1 MESAAEEI
9 SSDLAQ
15 FTAME
20 VADYVKKALESGEGV
35 AARLEE
41 SVRILERERRKIA
54 GFKRELPQCM
64 NLLADGWLLVSPFS
78 DFF

>member
-15 FTAME
+15 FTA
-20 VADYVKKALESGEGV
+20 VAVANYVKKALESGEGV
-35 AARLEE
+35 AERLEE

-54 GFKRELPQCM
+54 VFKRELPQCM
-64 NLLADGWLLVSPFS
+64 NLLTDGWLLVSPFS